1 MDVEVNLWFNLMLF
15 LLWNVVN
22 ICFFLEKE
30 LWDQILERVVLYGL
44 EIIV

>member
-22 ICFFLEKE
+22 ICFFRRKNYGIRFWRE
-30 LWDQILERVVLYGL
+30 LFLMV
-44 EIIV
+44 